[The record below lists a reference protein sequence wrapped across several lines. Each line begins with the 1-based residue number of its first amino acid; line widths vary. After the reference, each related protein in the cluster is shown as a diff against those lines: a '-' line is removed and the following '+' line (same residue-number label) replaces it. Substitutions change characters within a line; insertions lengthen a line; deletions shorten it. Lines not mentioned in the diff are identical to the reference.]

1 MNVEDDQK
9 RFEAVSSKEAAG
21 SEAKTNYFIC
31 CIRLRF
37 HGFRSKEESY
47 SKSHFVVCNERQ

>member
-37 HGFRSKEESY
+37 HGFRSKEES
-47 SKSHFVVCNERQ
+47 